1 MKQKNKKV
9 DLKGEQLGTLGATLL
24 KNMLADKE
32 VKAKIPGSKAN
43 IPWQRVIRVG
53 EESGTGFLM
62 PPHPLTNFEIPKY
75 YQK

>member
-24 KNMLADKE
+24 KNMLAGKE

-43 IPWQRVIRVG
+43 IPW
-53 EESGTGFLM
+53 
-62 PPHPLTNFEIPKY
+62 
-75 YQK
+75 